1 MHNTSRRVAMIAG
14 AAITSGALMVGMA
27 TDAAAQARL
36 AMGGTHGQSA
46 FYSYQVAVMSDWNQN
61 VDGMDMTIQELGGAS
76 ASTEALLRG
85 EVDVGI
91 SVTSSDFAALEAG
104 NDELRTLY
112 FFAPLPLNWVVAADS
127 GIGSIAEIA
136 GTDFNPGSRGSATEG
151 QTDAIVDILDLGVE
165 LYRADGSDAL
175 DAYQNRRI
183 DGFVKAGLHPDGYI
197 QQAHSARAVTLLG
210 MSREDAERVA
220 EELGYFSVA
229 EVNPGDNYG
238 DQNSGLVTVQ
248 TAIGIN
254 TTSNLSDDLAHA
266 IVSRVFSPEG
276 LAAAVSGYP
285 PADRADA
292 MQLTLEAA
300 VAPLHAGVVRY
311 YEEQGIEVPER
322 LIPDEY
328 EG

>member
-1 MHNTSRRVAMIAG
+1 MHHTSKRIAMIAA
-14 AAITSGALMVGMA
+14 AAISSGAVMLGMA
-27 TDAAAQARL
+27 AEAQAQARL

-46 FYSYQVAVMSDWNQN
+46 FYSYQVAVMSDWNQAI
-61 VDGMDMTIQELGGAS
+61 DGMDMTIQELGGAS
-76 ASTEALLRG
+76 ASTQALLRG

-91 SVTSSDFAALEAG
+91 SVTSSDFAALEEG
-104 NDELRTLY
+104 HDTLRTLY

-127 GIGSIAEIA
+127 GIDSIAAIA
-136 GTDFNPGSRGSATEG
+136 GSDFNPGSRGSATER
-151 QTDAIVDILDLGVE
+151 QVDAVIDILGLGVE
-165 LYRADGSDAL
+165 PYRADGSDAL

-197 QQAHSARAVTLLG
+197 QQAHSARPVMLLG
-210 MSREDAERVA
+210 MTREDAERVA
-220 EELGYFSVA
+220 GELGFFSVA
-229 EVNPGDNYG
+229 EVNPEDNYG
-238 DQNSGLVTVQ
+238 EQDSALVTLQ

-254 TTSNLSDDLAHA
+254 TTSDLPEEVAYA
-266 IVSRVFSPEG
+266 IASRVFSPEG

-285 PADRADA
+285 PADRANA
-292 MQLTLEAA
+292 LQLTLDAA

-311 YEEQGIEVPER
+311 YVEQGIEVPER